1 MLYPQGHKGH
11 ILLKFISQPNDGDK
25 LKYLHDFLNG
35 NLYMN
40 TLSYFWNE
48 YMPKNGEDPIE
59 LASNQTIRPQKI
71 PNQLPKGQGDILE
84 GTVGMIPT
92 ENTRFAK
99 AFKNHLL
106 TDCICRA
113 NGFEYCNTLCFYR
126 LDYQSFLRQRAR
138 L

>member
-1 MLYPQGHKGH
+1 
-11 ILLKFISQPNDGDK
+11 
-25 LKYLHDFLNG
+25 
-35 NLYMN
+35 MN

-48 YMPKNGEDPIE
+48 YMPKTGEDPIE

-113 NGFEYCNTLCFYR
+113 NGFEYCNTLCFIGLIINLFCGKGQGYK
-126 LDYQSFLRQRAR
+126 LRYI
-138 L
+138 LSYECFWPICCCCKE